1 MAIANSIKQRLPLRR
16 WSWTVPFALTVLTYL
31 PTLDAEL
38 VWDDEIVQQ
47 RQLVAFQSISDIFF
61 PPQGIQEWSRSYY
74 RPLVIV
80 SYLFDRWLYGS
91 ERFHGHHLSNVLI
104 HAVASVCVLLL
115 TRRALA
121 AHRFGEW
128 GALLSG
134 AVFALH
140 PIHVESI
147 SPLMGRSDT
156 LATALLLMS
165 ILLALHG
172 RDHPRRLW
180 AVPLS
185 ALFFLAAVLSKE
197 VALAGLLLVPLM
209 WMLVP
214 SPMSGSG
221 GVSSPSSVATRR
233 NSRERPPRREAA
245 RCPLRFPVSVRF
257 LGLCGLLLVGTAT
270 YFTLRQAAGCTSG
283 GSTLHDS
290 PTALGQCVRA
300 VAYYLIKAVVPPP
313 QSAFVTASELP
324 PSLLGVAAILLVA
337 GTGLLGWHRRRGGV
351 APLIAWTWFIVALAP
366 SMAVAVSKVS
376 EQPVAERYL
385 YLPSVAVALLMGG
398 LLEHGLARGWMR
410 TCVIGALAISLFYA
424 GQSVSR
430 MSVWHDNLAFWRDSV
445 AKAPSQGLPA
455 YQLGLSYARLGR
467 ADEALGWYQRGL
479 RLYDDAEG
487 RSLAQNSIGTV
498 HLQRGDLEAAEASFL
513 ASIRERPDYRTP
525 YYNLGVLC
533 ATRAEAR
540 WQKTRRLDIPL
551 LEQAREYLSQ
561 AVRLSPSYLK
571 AQYLLATQT
580 LILADAQRAAGDVK
594 QSDALLD
601 DCRDRATWLAAYDAA
616 GDYGHR
622 AAELVQVID
631 TRRRSGQ
638 MSP

>member
-1 MAIANSIKQRLPLRR
+1 MSIANSIKQRLPLRR
-16 WSWTVPFALTVLTYL
+16 WSWTVPFVLAVLTYL

-47 RQLVAFQSISDIFF
+47 RQLVAFQSVSDIFF

-74 RPLVIV
+74 RPLVVV

-91 ERFHGHHLSNVLI
+91 EHFHGHHLTNVLI
-104 HAVASVCVLLL
+104 HAIASVCVLLL
-115 TRRALA
+115 TRRVLVG
-121 AHRFGEW
+121 HRFGEW

-172 RDHPRRLW
+172 RDHPRSLW

-185 ALFFLAAVLSKE
+185 ALFFLAAVFSKE

-214 SPMSGSG
+214 SPMTGSG
-221 GVSSPSSVATRR
+221 GVSTPSSVPAKRDAR
-233 NSRERPPRREAA
+233 KRPPRRQAA
-245 RCPLRFPVSVRF
+245 RRPLRFPVNVRF
-257 LGLCGLLLVGTAT
+257 LGLCGLLLAATAT
-270 YFTLRQAAGCTSG
+270 YFALRQAAGCTSG
-283 GSTLHDS
+283 SSTLHNS
-290 PTALGQCVRA
+290 QTALGQSVQA

-324 PSLLGVAAILLVA
+324 TSLLGVVAIFLVA
-337 GTGLLGWHRRRGGV
+337 GAGILAWHRRRSGV

-366 SMAVAVSKVS
+366 SMAVAVGKIS

-385 YLPSVAVALLMGG
+385 YLPSVALALLMGG
-398 LLEHGLARGWMR
+398 LLAHGLARGWMR

-430 MSVWHDNLAFWRDSV
+430 VSAWHDNLAFWTDTV

-467 ADEALGWYQRGL
+467 VDEALEWYQRGL

-498 HLQRGDLEAAEASFL
+498 HLQRGDLDAAEASFL

-540 WQKTRRLDIPL
+540 WRETRRLDIPL
-551 LEQAREYLSQ
+551 LERAREHLNQ

-571 AQYLLATQT
+571 AQYLLAQQT
-580 LILADAQRAAGDVK
+580 LILADAQRAAGDFK
-594 QSDALLD
+594 QSDALFG
-601 DCRDRATWLAAYDAA
+601 DCRDRANWLAAYDAA
-616 GDYGHR
+616 GILGR
-622 AAELVQVID
+622 QAAELVQVID
-631 TRRRSGQ
+631 AKRGSKQ
-638 MSP
+638 MPP